1 MENQQNSNPAPKDG
15 VIKRAA
21 RWVARMFGYK
31 AESKFGRAVWYVF
44 STAATILA
52 IYVVIDLTAMATG
65 GIGDAIRDWKYER
78 KVNAPTYLHDYS
90 NIYVSPYV
98 VYHDGYPSYLY
109 HTTQGKRTLTGI
121 SWICKSSDGDSL
133 TFYCTTLDEGDKRG
147 YFNRFTGEMAIPP
160 QYEKA
165 WIFSDGL
172 ACVYEKGQVH
182 FIDHKGKDA
191 MGKAFPY
198 TERIDDYCFHNGL
211 CMMLGDNE
219 RLGLIDKQG
228 NWSVEPQYFVMQYD
242 TRGFWLVQD
251 NEEHYGLLD
260 AHGKELLPI
269 EYEEIIIHHSDSCI
283 SVCRLDHLNQVLDY
297 DCKVLNPCNYTEIEP
312 LTYQTG
318 EFDEYDDPKLAAANC
333 VSYRTTEWYYGLMD
347 KKGNILTPP
356 IYSDIT
362 AIAPDRYHCDGPHG
376 SFVLDD
382 KGKVCGERQ

>member
-1 MENQQNSNPAPKDG
+1 MENQQNPNPTPKDG

-31 AESKFGRAVWYVF
+31 SESKFGRVVWYLF
-44 STAATILA
+44 STAVTILA
-52 IYVVIDLTAMATG
+52 IYLVVTLIAIVVG
-65 GIGDAIRDWKYER
+65 EIRDAVVDWKYER
-78 KVNAPTYLHDYS
+78 KVNNPTYLHDFC
-90 NIYVSPYV
+90 NTYVSPYV

-133 TFYCTTLDEGDKRG
+133 TFYCTTMAEGDKRG
-147 YFNRFTGEMAIPP
+147 YFNRFTGEAAIPA
-160 QYEKA
+160 QYDKA

-172 ACVYEKGQVH
+172 ACVFEQGQVH

-228 NWSVEPQYFVMQYD
+228 NWAVEPQYFVMQYD
-242 TRGFWLVQD
+242 TKGFWLVQD
-251 NEEHYGLLD
+251 DDEHYGLLD
-260 AHGKELLPI
+260 AQGKELLPI
-269 EYEEIIIHHSDSCI
+269 EYDGITIFHDDSCI
-283 SVCRLDHLNQVLDY
+283 YVRGLDHINRVLDY
-297 DCKVLNPCNYTEIEP
+297 DCNVLNPCNYVEVERV
-312 LTYQTG
+312 TYPT
-318 EFDEYDDPKLAAANC
+318 DEYDDYGEEKTLSTHC
-333 VSYRTTEWYYGLMD
+333 LSYRTTDWYYGLMD
-347 KKGNILTPP
+347 LNGNILTPS

-362 AIAPDRYHCDGPHG
+362 GISPNRFHCTGPTG
-376 SFVLDD
+376 SVILDD
-382 KGKVCGERQ
+382 KGNICGEKQ